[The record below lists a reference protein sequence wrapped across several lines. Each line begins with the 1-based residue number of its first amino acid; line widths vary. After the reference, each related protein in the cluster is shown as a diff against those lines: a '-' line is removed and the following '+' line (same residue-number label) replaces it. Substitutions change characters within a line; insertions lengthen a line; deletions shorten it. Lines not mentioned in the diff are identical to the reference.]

1 MPSPLWN
8 VAAAAAVKSLQSC
21 RTLCQPI
28 DSSPAAINHI
38 AVLTFATTRM
48 DLKIVMLL
56 KVSWTEKDKYHMYK
70 IPKEKIRTNIKKQ
83 KQSHRYREQT
93 DGCLKGGELGGEK
106 WVREVKRYKLPVT
119 K

>member
-1 MPSPLWN
+1 
-8 VAAAAAVKSLQSC
+8 
-21 RTLCQPI
+21 
-28 DSSPAAINHI
+28 
-38 AVLTFATTRM
+38 
-48 DLKIVMLL
+48 
-56 KVSWTEKDKYHMYK
+56 MYK